1 MNIQFESC
9 PYCGKGGLKRS
20 HSSLYELNGWL
31 HICKTEPLRTNIT
44 WNKHDSRIL
53 KDDELQGEEWPVG
66 SYSDRDD
73 YVSWGED
80 SY

>member
-1 MNIQFESC
+1 MQPNETC
-9 PYCGKGGLKRS
+9 VYCGKQNLKRS

-31 HICKTEPLRTNIT
+31 HICKTEPTNLT
-44 WNKHDSRIL
+44 WNKHDSKIL
-53 KDDELQGEEWPVG
+53 KDDELQGGEWPVG
-66 SYSDRDD
+66 GYSDRDD

>member
-1 MNIQFESC
+1 MNTQFESC
-9 PYCGKGGLKRS
+9 PSCGKCGLKRS

-31 HICKTEPLRTNIT
+31 HICKLEPSNIT
-44 WNKHDSRIL
+44 WNKHDSKIL
-53 KDDELQGEEWPVG
+53 KDDELQGEEWSVG

-73 YVSWGED
+73 YVSWGEN